1 MVEGMPPHMQG
12 GPRGPPPPNMGG
24 GPPGQIPAPHVNPA
38 FFNQG
43 GGPPQPGMNMQP
55 GHPPQHFNQP
65 GGPRGPWPG
74 GPGVRPQ
81 GPPFQP
87 DSSGQAQMPDHE
99 FEEVMNRNR
108 TVSSSAIARLVF
120 VFLLL

>member
-1 MVEGMPPHMQG
+1 
-12 GPRGPPPPNMGG
+12 MGG
-24 GPPGQIPAPHVNPA
+24 GPPGQVPAPHVNPA

-43 GGPPQPGMNMQP
+43 GGPPQPGMNMQG

-74 GPGVRPQ
+74 GPQVRPQ
-81 GPPFQP
+81 GPPFP
-87 DSSGQAQMPDHE
+87 DPSGQPPLTEHE

-108 TVSSSAIARLVF
+108 TVSSSAIAR
-120 VFLLL
+120 